1 MAFWESP
8 KSQLGNS
15 KERSFYAD
23 EESDVLDL
31 PTSDDDYPAGVE
43 PGSDCMVIETANVY
57 VLDSTRTWSPLGGA

>member
-23 EESDVLDL
+23 AESDIADL
-31 PTSDDDYPAGVE
+31 PTTEDEVV
-43 PGSDCMVIETANVY
+43 PGSDCLLIETANVY
-57 VLDSTRTWSPLGGA
+57 MLDSTRTWVPMGGA